1 MMPDQSMTPGKRP
14 EQAMDGSIAVKIC
27 GIGSAEDYDVCRD
40 VGAAFVG
47 MVFYPRSPRHLDLGA
62 ARALADHAERAT
74 QTGAG
79 PSRVALTVDMDDDG
93 LDAVIDAARPH
104 YIQLHGHETP
114 ERASRIRDRFGLP
127 LIRAIRVAGPEDL
140 EICKAWEGVAEW
152 LLFDAKGDPGGLP
165 GGTGHVFDW
174 TLLANHAGTTRWM
187 LAGGLS
193 QDNVA
198 RAIAVTGAR
207 AVDVSSGVESA
218 AGKKDADRIRNFV
231 SKAQLG

>member
-1 MMPDQSMTPGKRP
+1 MTPTQGVTPAHSPKK
-14 EQAMDGSIAVKIC
+14 MDESIAVKIC
-27 GIGSAEDYDVCRD
+27 GIGSPADYDVCKD

-47 MVFYPRSPRHLDLGA
+47 MVFYPRSPRHLDLDA
-62 ARALADHAERAT
+62 ARALADHAEQA
-74 QTGAG
+74 GAG

-93 LDAVIDAARPH
+93 LAEVIDAARPH
-104 YIQLHGHETP
+104 FIQLHGHETP
-114 ERASRIRDRFGLP
+114 ERASRIRDRFDLP

-140 EICKAWEGVAEW
+140 EICKAWEGVADW

-174 TLLANHAGTTRWM
+174 TLLANHADTTNWM

-198 RAIAVTGAR
+198 RAIAVTGAS

>member
-1 MMPDQSMTPGKRP
+1 MTPTQGVTPAHSPKK
-14 EQAMDGSIAVKIC
+14 MDESIAVKIC
-27 GIGSAEDYDVCRD
+27 GIGSPADYDVCKD
-40 VGAAFVG
+40 VAAAFVG
-47 MVFYPRSPRHLDLGA
+47 MVFYPRSPRHLDLDA
-62 ARALADHAERAT
+62 ARALADHAEQA
-74 QTGAG
+74 GAG

-93 LDAVIDAARPH
+93 LADVIGAARPH

-114 ERASRIRDRFGLP
+114 EHASRIRDRFGLP

-140 EICKAWEGVAEW
+140 EICKAWEGLAEW

-198 RAIAVTGAR
+198 RAIAVTGAS